1 MATINRFEDLN
12 VWKEARIQAQTIY
25 SQIINNE
32 GIKDYPIKDQMNRS
46 SASVM
51 DNIAEGFDRKGN
63 KEFKHF
69 LTISFGSNSELKS
82 QIYRAFDRL
91 YIDQSNFE
99 QLILRNE
106 NISKML
112 TGFIKYL
119 NKTELKGTKFMIE
132 EPEMVY

>member
-12 VWKEARIQAQTIY
+12 VWRESRIQAQTIY
-25 SQIINNE
+25 LQIISNDV
-32 GIKDYPIKDQMNRS
+32 IKDYPIKDQMNRS

-69 LTISFGSNSELKS
+69 LTISLGSNSELKS
-82 QIYRAFDRL
+82 QIYRAFDRS
-91 YIDQSNFE
+91 YIDQSSFD

-106 NISKML
+106 NISKMI
-112 TGFIKYL
+112 TGFMKYL
-119 NKTELKGTKFMIE
+119 SKTELKGTKFLIE
-132 EPEMVY
+132 EPEMDY

>member
-12 VWKEARIQAQTIY
+12 VWRESRIQAQTIY
-25 SQIINNE
+25 LQIISNDV
-32 GIKDYPIKDQMNRS
+32 IKDYPIKDQTNRS

-69 LTISFGSNSELKS
+69 LTISLGSNSELKS
-82 QIYRAFDRL
+82 QIYRAFDRS
-91 YIDQSNFE
+91 YIDQSSFD

-106 NISKML
+106 NISKMI
-112 TGFIKYL
+112 TGFMKYL
-119 NKTELKGTKFMIE
+119 SKT
-132 EPEMVY
+132 